1 MMKAGLHALFL
12 FFAVTSTFSA
22 TAQGYALVRDLHND
36 WFVFDGNAYKPFDPN
51 TKTVVNTVYFKVDA
65 QSFPGT
71 HLKVSSPAPYS
82 VFVNG
87 QLSVQAR
94 KPLMLDIDSLAAHY
108 RTPLLQMAIHQKRIF
123 ADGLFT
129 AVIAKKGTPAFGAT
143 LMPNYSSFRDF
154 AIIGI
159 MVLLAMIIVIIKLNP
174 KLASDYFSLSKIF
187 SLREAED
194 GPSKSRI
201 TNSINILFYAY
212 SSLMLGY
219 FLMIVYH
226 FLPHEYPT
234 ALHFQPITFRDAV
247 LEWGQLSLI
256 VLALFFGKIVMVY
269 GLSYVFG
276 MKEVG
281 SVHFFNWVRLLV
293 GVFGVLTVIVFFYF
307 IMRGAREG
315 FYDFLL
321 HAIAWVFVGW
331 MVLIILKLQ
340 RQLQHSMFHLFSY
353 ICATELI
360 PFLITVK
367 VLYY

>member
-1 MMKAGLHALFL
+1 MKAVFYALLL
-12 FFAVTSTFSA
+12 FFAVPLHHSA
-22 TAQGYALVRDLHND
+22 KAQGNALVKDLHND
-36 WFVFDGNAYKPFDPN
+36 WMVFHEGQYVPYGSAHG
-51 TKTVVNTVYFKVDA
+51 VVSTVYFKLDA
-65 QSFPGT
+65 ASFSGM
-71 HLKVSSPAPYS
+71 HLKFSSPSRYS
-82 VFVNG
+82 VFING
-87 QLSVQAR
+87 QLSVQSKAPR
-94 KPLMLDIDSLAAHY
+94 LLNIDSLASRY
-108 RTPLLQMAIHQKRIF
+108 GTTLLQLAVHQRPIN
-123 ADGLFT
+123 ADGLQT
-129 AVIAKKGTPAFGAT
+129 SVIALKTNPSFGET
-143 LMPNYSSFRDF
+143 LTPNYSAFRDF

-159 MVLLAMIIVIIKLNP
+159 MVLLVMIITIIKLNP
-174 KLASDYFSLSKIF
+174 KLASDYFSISKIF

-234 ALHFQPITFRDAV
+234 ALYFQPTTFWDAI
-247 LEWGQLSLI
+247 LEWGELSLI

-269 GLSYVFG
+269 GLSYIFG

-293 GVFGVLTVIVFFYF
+293 GVFGVLTVVVFFYF
-307 IMRGAREG
+307 ITRGTREG

-321 HAIAWVFVGW
+321 HAIAWVFAGW

>member
-1 MMKAGLHALFL
+1 ML
-12 FFAVTSTFSA
+12 
-22 TAQGYALVRDLHND
+22 
-36 WFVFDGNAYKPFDPN
+36 
-51 TKTVVNTVYFKVDA
+51 
-65 QSFPGT
+65 
-71 HLKVSSPAPYS
+71 
-82 VFVNG
+82 
-87 QLSVQAR
+87 QL
-94 KPLMLDIDSLAAHY
+94 
-108 RTPLLQMAIHQKRIF
+108 AIHQQHINTE
-123 ADGLFT
+123 GLFT
-129 AVIAKKGTPAFGAT
+129 AVVARQTNPSFGET
-143 LMPNYSSFRDF
+143 LIPNRSAFRDF

-159 MVLLAMIIVIIKLNP
+159 MVLLVMIITIIKLNP
-174 KLASDYFSLSKIF
+174 KLASDYFSISKIF
-187 SLREAED
+187 SMREAED

-234 ALHFQPITFRDAV
+234 ALYFQPTTFGDAI
-247 LEWGQLSLI
+247 LEWGELSLI
-256 VLALFFGKIVMVY
+256 VLALFFAKIVMVY
-269 GLSYVFG
+269 GLSYIFG

-307 IMRGAREG
+307 IMRGARAG

>member
-1 MMKAGLHALFL
+1 MKAGFYALFL
-12 FFAVTSTFSA
+12 FFAVPLYYSA
-22 TAQGYALVRDLHND
+22 NAQGNALVRDLHND
-36 WFVFDGNAYKPFDPN
+36 WLIFDNGQYVPYVN
-51 TKTVVNTVYFKVDA
+51 TREDVTTVYFKLDA
-65 QSFPGT
+65 AAFSGMRFI
-71 HLKVSSPAPYS
+71 VSSPSRFS
-82 VFVNG
+82 VFING
-87 QLSVQAR
+87 QLAVQTQM
-94 KPLMLDIDSLAAHY
+94 PVSLNIDSLATRHGAS
-108 RTPLLQMAIHQKRIF
+108 LLQLAIHQRRIH

-129 AVIAKKGTPAFGAT
+129 AVIAMKTSPSFGET
-143 LMPNYSSFRDF
+143 LAPNYSSFRDF

-159 MVLLAMIIVIIKLNP
+159 MVLLVMIITIIKLNP
-174 KLASDYFSLSKIF
+174 KLASDYFSISKIF
-187 SLREAED
+187 SMREAED

-234 ALHFQPITFRDAV
+234 ALFFQPTTFWDAI
-247 LEWGQLSLI
+247 LEWGELSLI
-256 VLALFFGKIVMVY
+256 VLALFFAKIVMVY
-269 GLSYVFG
+269 GLSYIFG

-307 IMRGAREG
+307 IMRGTREG

-321 HAIAWVFVGW
+321 HAIAWVFAGW

>member
-1 MMKAGLHALFL
+1 MMKAGLYALFL
-12 FFAVTSTFSA
+12 FFAVSLHLTGL
-22 TAQGYALVRDLHND
+22 AQSGALVRDMHND
-36 WFVFDGNAYKPFDPN
+36 WQVFENGRYVPFSHAHDE
-51 TKTVVNTVYFKVDA
+51 VVKTVYFRVDA
-65 QSFPGT
+65 ALYPGT
-71 HLKVSSPAPYS
+71 ILQVSSPAPLS
-82 VFVNG
+82 LFING
-87 QLSVQAR
+87 QLALQTR
-94 KPLMLDIDSLAAHY
+94 KPLNLDVDSLAKRY
-108 RTPLLQMAIHQKRIF
+108 EVTTLQLAIHQRRIQ
-123 ADGLFT
+123 AGGLFT
-129 AVIAKKGTPAFGAT
+129 GIVERKASPSFGET
-143 LMPNYSSFRDF
+143 LSPNYSAFRDF

-159 MVLLAMIIVIIKLNP
+159 MVLLIMIITIIKLNP
-174 KLASDYFSLSKIF
+174 KLASDYFSLPKIF
-187 SLREAED
+187 SMREAED

-234 ALHFQPITFRDAV
+234 ALNFQPTTFRTAM
-247 LEWGQLSLI
+247 LMWGELSLI

-269 GLSYVFG
+269 GLSYIFG

-307 IMRGAREG
+307 IMRGGREG

-321 HAIAWVFVGW
+321 HAIAWVFAGW
-331 MVLIILKLQ
+331 MILIILKLQ
-340 RQLQHSMFHLFSY
+340 RQQEHSMFHLFSY

>member
-1 MMKAGLHALFL
+1 MKAVFSALLL
-12 FFAVTSTFSA
+12 FFAVPLHHSA
-22 TAQGYALVRDLHND
+22 KAQGNALVKDLHND
-36 WFVFDGNAYKPFDPN
+36 WLVFHDGQYQPYGTTQDRV
-51 TKTVVNTVYFKVDA
+51 TTVYFKLDA
-65 QSFPGT
+65 PAFSGM
-71 HLKVSSPAPYS
+71 HLKVSSPSRYS
-82 VFVNG
+82 VFING
-87 QLSVQAR
+87 QLTIQSKAPSV
-94 KPLMLDIDSLAAHY
+94 LSIDSLATHY
-108 RTPLLQMAIHQKRIF
+108 KSTLLQLAVHQRQINR
-123 ADGLFT
+123 DGLFT
-129 AVIAKKGTPAFGAT
+129 AVISKQASPSFGET
-143 LMPNYSSFRDF
+143 LNPNYSAFRDF

-159 MVLLAMIIVIIKLNP
+159 MVLLIMIITIIKLNP
-174 KLASDYFSLSKIF
+174 KLASDYFSISKIF
-187 SLREAED
+187 SMREAED

-234 ALHFQPITFRDAV
+234 ALYFQPTTFWDAI
-247 LEWGQLSLI
+247 LEWGELSLI
-256 VLALFFGKIVMVY
+256 VLALFFVKIVMVY
-269 GLSYVFG
+269 GLSYIFG

-340 RQLQHSMFHLFSY
+340 RQLPHSMFHLFSY

>member
-1 MMKAGLHALFL
+1 MKAGLYALFL
-12 FFAVTSTFSA
+12 FFAVTLNFSA
-22 TAQGYALVRDLHND
+22 NAQGNALVRDLHND
-36 WFVFDGNAYKPFDPN
+36 WFIFDGSRYVPFTDAHKGV
-51 TKTVVNTVYFKVDA
+51 TTVYFKVDA
-65 QSFPGT
+65 MSFPEGK
-71 HLKVSSPAPYS
+71 LQISSPAPFS

-87 QLSVQAR
+87 QLSVQSAQ
-94 KPLMLDIDSLAAHY
+94 PISMDLDSLALRHGA
-108 RTPLLQMAIHQKRIF
+108 PLLQIAINQRRIH

-129 AVIAKKGTPAFGAT
+129 GVVTPHASPSFGEL
-143 LMPNYSSFRDF
+143 LMPNFSSFRDF

-159 MVLLAMIIVIIKLNP
+159 MVLLSMIITIIKLNP

-194 GPSKSRI
+194 GPSRSRI

-234 ALHFQPITFRDAV
+234 ALYFQPTTFRDAM
-247 LEWGQLSLI
+247 LDWGKLSLI
-256 VLALFFGKIVMVY
+256 VLALFFAKIVMVY
-269 GLSYVFG
+269 GLSYIFG

-307 IMRGAREG
+307 IMRGTREG

-321 HAIAWVFVGW
+321 HAIAWVFAGW
-331 MVLIILKLQ
+331 IVLIILKLQ

>member
-1 MMKAGLHALFL
+1 MMKAGFHALLL
-12 FFAVTSTFSA
+12 FFAVVLHFSA
-22 TAQGYALVRDLHND
+22 NAQGNALVKDLHND
-36 WFVFDGNAYKPFDPN
+36 WLVFDDGQYVPYGHSPGN
-51 TKTVVNTVYFKVDA
+51 VSTVYFKLDA
-65 QSFPGT
+65 ALFPGM
-71 HLKVSSPAPYS
+71 HLKVSSPARFS
-82 VFVNG
+82 IFING
-87 QLSVQAR
+87 QLSNQSGT
-94 KPLMLDIDSLAAHY
+94 PLRLNIDSLAERHGSS
-108 RTPLLQMAIHQKRIF
+108 LLQLAIHQRHIIT
-123 ADGLFT
+123 DGLFT
-129 AVIAKKGTPAFGAT
+129 AVIASQTNPSFGET
-143 LMPNYSSFRDF
+143 LKPNYSAFRDF

-159 MVLLAMIIVIIKLNP
+159 LVMLVMIITIIKLNP
-174 KLASDYFSLSKIF
+174 KLASDYFSISKIF
-187 SLREAED
+187 SMREAED

-234 ALHFQPITFRDAV
+234 ALYFQPTTFWDAI
-247 LEWGQLSLI
+247 LEWGELSLI

-269 GLSYVFG
+269 GLSYIFG
-276 MKEVG
+276 MKEIG

-321 HAIAWVFVGW
+321 HAIAWVFAGW

>member
-1 MMKAGLHALFL
+1 MKAGFYALFL
-12 FFAVTSTFSA
+12 FFAVTTHFSA
-22 TAQGYALVRDLHND
+22 NAQGTTLVKDLHND
-36 WFVFDGNAYKPFDPN
+36 WLVFQDGQYVPFARNDEGLN
-51 TKTVVNTVYFKVDA
+51 TIYFKVDA
-65 QSFPGT
+65 HTFPGMYLT
-71 HLKVSSPAPYS
+71 VSSPTAFS

-87 QLSVQAR
+87 QLTVQAR
-94 KPLMLDIDSLAAHY
+94 TSISLNIDSLTTHY
-108 RTPLLQMAIHQKRIF
+108 ATSTLQLAIHQRRIY
-123 ADGLFT
+123 AEGLNT
-129 AVIAKKGTPAFGAT
+129 SIVARELAPAFGET
-143 LMPNYSSFRDF
+143 LIPNFSSFRDF

-174 KLASDYFSLSKIF
+174 KLAADYFSVSKIF

-234 ALHFQPITFRDAV
+234 ALHFQSTTFQDAI
-247 LEWGQLSLI
+247 LKWAELSLI
-256 VLALFFGKIVMVY
+256 VLTLFFGKIVMVY
-269 GLSYVFG
+269 GLSYIFG
-276 MKEVG
+276 MKEIG

-293 GVFGVLTVIVFFYF
+293 GVFGVLTLIVFLYF
-307 IMRGAREG
+307 IMRGTREG

-321 HAIAWVFVGW
+321 HAVAWVFAGW
-331 MVLIILKLQ
+331 IVLIILKLQ

>member
-1 MMKAGLHALFL
+1 MKAGLYALFL
-12 FFAVTSTFSA
+12 FFAVTLHFSA
-22 TAQGYALVRDLHND
+22 NAQGNALVKDLHND
-36 WFVFDGNAYKPFDPN
+36 WLVFSGDQYVPYSNAYGN
-51 TKTVVNTVYFKVDA
+51 VTTVYFKLDA
-65 QSFPGT
+65 ASFPGMQ
-71 HLKVSSPAPYS
+71 LKVSSPARFS
-82 VFVNG
+82 IFING
-87 QLSVQAR
+87 QLTSQSIIPVI
-94 KPLMLDIDSLAAHY
+94 LNIDSLAKRHGAS
-108 RTPLLQMAIHQKRIF
+108 LLQLAIHQQRINT
-123 ADGLFT
+123 DGLFT
-129 AVIAKKGTPAFGAT
+129 AVVAAKTNPSFGET
-143 LMPNYSSFRDF
+143 LKPNRSAFRDF

-159 MVLLAMIIVIIKLNP
+159 MVLLVMIITIIKLNP
-174 KLASDYFSLSKIF
+174 KLASDYFSISKIF
-187 SLREAED
+187 SMREAED

-234 ALHFQPITFRDAV
+234 ALYFQPTTFWDAI
-247 LEWGQLSLI
+247 LEWGELSLI
-256 VLALFFGKIVMVY
+256 VLALFFAKIVMVY
-269 GLSYVFG
+269 GLSYIFG

-307 IMRGAREG
+307 IMRGTREG

-321 HAIAWVFVGW
+321 HAIAWVFAGW

>member
-1 MMKAGLHALFL
+1 MKAGFYALFL
-12 FFAVTSTFSA
+12 FFAVTAHFSA
-22 TAQGYALVRDLHND
+22 NAQGNTLVKDLHND
-36 WFVFDGNAYKPFDPN
+36 WLVFDGSQYVPFARGN
-51 TKTVVNTVYFKVDA
+51 KGETTIYFKIDA
-65 QSFPGT
+65 QSFSGMR
-71 HLKVSSPAPYS
+71 LSVSSPAPFS
-82 VFVNG
+82 IFVNG
-87 QLSVQAR
+87 QLSTQSR
-94 KPLMLDIDSLAAHY
+94 SPLSLNIDSLASHY
-108 RTPLLQMAIHQKRIF
+108 NASLLQIAVHQRQIN

-129 AVIAKKGTPAFGAT
+129 AVVAKEVAPAFGET
-143 LMPNYSSFRDF
+143 LVPNFSSFRDF
-154 AIIGI
+154 ATVGI
-159 MVLLAMIIVIIKLNP
+159 MVLLVMIIIIIKLNP
-174 KLASDYFSLSKIF
+174 KLAADYFSLTKIF
-187 SLREAED
+187 SMREAED

-219 FLMIVYH
+219 FLMVVYH

-234 ALHFQPITFRDAV
+234 ALHFQPTTFWDAI
-247 LEWGQLSLI
+247 LDWAELSLI

-269 GLSYVFG
+269 GLSYIFG

-307 IMRGAREG
+307 IMRGTREG

-321 HAIAWVFVGW
+321 HAIAWVFAGW